1 MRERERAHAQQQ
13 QHALSLLSHGRRTHE
28 RLVLMQ
34 LRAHR
39 IAPAEAHERVAVA
52 VVVRH
57 ACCDC
62 MQPRD
67 SLTES
72 AALACADL
80 AVRLGGRGRA
90 PVDALWLLV
99 GRARLLIT
107 RAAVVEA
114 REEQQYKRS
123 HKIQSSPT
131 TGGSRQICEESHTKT
146 TTTYN
151 RCAYTVDMDGLL
163 GAERTLRRGACITYR
178 RTPDL

>member
-1 MRERERAHAQQQ
+1 MRERGARTTAA
-13 QHALSLLSHGRRTHE
+13 ARLSLLSHGRRTHE

-80 AVRLGGRGRA
+80 AVRLGGRGGA

-107 RAAVVEA
+107 RAAGVVA

-123 HKIQSSPT
+123 HKIQSHAT
-131 TGGSRQICEESHTKT
+131 TGGSRQIC
-146 TTTYN
+146 
-151 RCAYTVDMDGLL
+151 GLH
-163 GAERTLRRGACITYR
+163 I
-178 RTPDL
+178 